1 MDVNM
6 DDNNR
11 RSLSLHTVR
20 SRSQLLSF
28 SRHVV
33 LCRKYTWEG
42 PLLNGAMGMHI
53 FSDKF
58 LTLCFRSQHFKS
70 RKTAHSLASKPRTKD
85 IFINEDIDFS
95 GMMLSGHV
103 LKGLHKSGFKKP
115 SPIQLKAIP
124 LGRCGLDLVMQA
136 KSGTGKTCVF
146 TILALE
152 MLINTPSLQV
162 LVLAPTREIAVQIT
176 HVIRDIGQCIKGLKV
191 ESFIGGLPYH
201 EDVKKAEGC
210 QIAVGA
216 PGRIKHLIE
225 AGCMKTDLVRLF
237 VMDEADKLMDDTFVK
252 DINYI
257 FWKLPDNKQ
266 MIAAS
271 ATYPNSL
278 EKAVSCYMRTP
289 THVSPNYDGPV
300 LLGLRQFVMVVP
312 AHTNVAAQVKI
323 KIERLM
329 ELLSSVTFQQCV
341 VFSNYQTRAES
352 ICNRL
357 NANGWPAMSIT
368 GSQDQYAR
376 LKAITC
382 LREFRCRVLLSTDL
396 TSRGIDAENVNL
408 IVNFDVPYSGTT
420 YLHRIGRAGRY
431 GSHGISIT
439 LVAESKELLEFQQ
452 MLGSIGGNS
461 MSIARLS
468 RESLKKDLWKC
479 DYSAFKSV
487 HGIVKTS
494 ECSHENNEDVDNNK
508 TLLENN
514 TSQKGINVEIKKKEI
529 INQVQKESKNEFKV
543 AKQSNKSRKNK
554 LKSNSYSTQNMKDV
568 LPIES
573 MQNLTLKTDGIV
585 NEDAKSMCNVPSD
598 CLSSQSSDEIIVN
611 KLNVTMK
618 DLSNILMKNTPC
630 TMKLESY
637 NDLIHSLQYFKRD
650 LELNILESKSSKD
663 GFDVNKLRKYNE
675 TVKHLHENNKMSLSK
690 LSNQYKDCDT
700 KSLLEYLVST
710 DNLGQVHERRDICD
724 NRDRVVNS
732 NNKEGLEPSNEL
744 NSSRSEVY
752 NDNNSSSS
760 CYEDFSDKVNL
771 TCSSGK
777 KGFSDVIRR
786 GSASQGNISR
796 EDEIDPLLNNGGQP
810 FSGGLFNDCPKS
822 RYNNWRFNDHTNV
835 IPNQLISVAEDY
847 ICKLSYTQETIYWI
861 LKMIDY
867 TKADNT
873 KAINNKI
880 TKEDFIAYNDMI
892 NKITFYQD
900 SYLRKIDFYQYLVKR
915 YLFNFFFE
923 LIAIIRGVSVWRVFL
938 VSCAASSFSV
948 KRETVYQL
956 NPGSGE
962 EAFCHMSRGIS
973 SLQYWQ

>member
-1 MDVNM
+1 MSGDSHITLPY
-6 DDNNR
+6 R
-11 RSLSLHTVR
+11 CYSPRPHLGSLLEM
-20 SRSQLLSF
+20 F
-28 SRHVV
+28 
-33 LCRKYTWEG
+33 
-42 PLLNGAMGMHI
+42 
-53 FSDKF
+53 
-58 LTLCFRSQHFKS
+58 
-70 RKTAHSLASKPRTKD
+70 
-85 IFINEDIDFS
+85 
-95 GMMLSGHV
+95 GHV

-162 LVLAPTREIAVQIT
+162 LILAPTREIAVQIT
-176 HVIRDIGQCIKGLKV
+176 HVIRDIGQCIKGMKV

-201 EDVKKAEGC
+201 EDVKKVEGC

-312 AHTNVAAQVKI
+312 AHANVAAQVKI

-439 LVAESKELLEFQQ
+439 LVAEDKELLEFQQ
-452 MLGSIGGNS
+452 MLGLIGGNS

-468 RESLKKDLWKC
+468 RESLKKDLWQC
-479 DYSAFKSV
+479 DYSLLKSV
-487 HGIVKTS
+487 HGIVKTA
-494 ECSHENNEDVDNNK
+494 ECSHENNEDV
-508 TLLENN
+508 ENN
-514 TSQKGINVEIKKKEI
+514 MSQK
-529 INQVQKESKNEFKV
+529 
-543 AKQSNKSRKNK
+543 
-554 LKSNSYSTQNMKDV
+554 
-568 LPIES
+568 
-573 MQNLTLKTDGIV
+573 
-585 NEDAKSMCNVPSD
+585 
-598 CLSSQSSDEIIVN
+598 
-611 KLNVTMK
+611 
-618 DLSNILMKNTPC
+618 
-630 TMKLESY
+630 
-637 NDLIHSLQYFKRD
+637 
-650 LELNILESKSSKD
+650 ESKSSKD
-663 GFDVNKLRKYNE
+663 DFDYKKLSIYNE
-675 TVKHLHENNKMSLSK
+675 TVKHLHENNQMSLSK
-690 LSNQYKDCDT
+690 LSNEYKDT
-700 KSLLEYLVST
+700 KSLLEYLVSP
-710 DNLGQVHERRDICD
+710 DDLGEVLERRVMCD
-724 NRDRVVNS
+724 DGDTFVNS
-732 NNKEGLEPSNEL
+732 NNKKGIEPPNEP
-744 NSSRSEVY
+744 NSSRTEIY
-752 NDNNSSSS
+752 NDNISSS
-760 CYEDFSDKVNL
+760 CYEDFSKKVNL

-777 KGFSDVIRR
+777 KAR
-786 GSASQGNISR
+786 GLRSMIEAKGGSR
-796 EDEIDPLLNNGGQP
+796 E
-810 FSGGLFNDCPKS
+810 
-822 RYNNWRFNDHTNV
+822 
-835 IPNQLISVAEDY
+835 
-847 ICKLSYTQETIYWI
+847 
-861 LKMIDY
+861 
-867 TKADNT
+867 
-873 KAINNKI
+873 
-880 TKEDFIAYNDMI
+880 
-892 NKITFYQD
+892 
-900 SYLRKIDFYQYLVKR
+900 YL
-915 YLFNFFFE
+915 
-923 LIAIIRGVSVWRVFL
+923 
-938 VSCAASSFSV
+938 
-948 KRETVYQL
+948 
-956 NPGSGE
+956 
-962 EAFCHMSRGIS
+962 MSRGQQGE
-973 SLQYWQ
+973 LL

>member
-1 MDVNM
+1 MTMDVNK

-11 RSLSLHTVR
+11 RSL
-20 SRSQLLSF
+20 
-28 SRHVV
+28 
-33 LCRKYTWEG
+33 
-42 PLLNGAMGMHI
+42 
-53 FSDKF
+53 
-58 LTLCFRSQHFKS
+58 RSQHFKS

-85 IFINEDIDFS
+85 IFINEDIYFS

-124 LGRCGLDLVMQA
+124 LGRCGLEQVHDLVNLSRMFCKNGRMDGDIDRRADTSWRVVGWMWTVAKSEVVSKQTKMAGYKSVFVATLFYGYEVIEQVFLSKGQHLTLYLHCIQVEGFSILHLKTKLFHIQSLPSEVWIREVGQEMIIIYSNVKLFHIQSLPSKVWIHEVGQEMIIIYSSVKLFHIQSLPSKVWIHEVGQEMIIIYSSVKLFHIQSLPSEVWIREVGQEMLISYSSVKLFHQLLDLVMQA

-176 HVIRDIGQCIKGLKV
+176 HVIRDIGQCIK
-191 ESFIGGLPYH
+191 
-201 EDVKKAEGC
+201 VKCFLSLHTCDIEVTYIIMC
-210 QIAVGA
+210 WTVTDSCVSEVPEIVL
-216 PGRIKHLIE
+216 LIVVVVD
-225 AGCMKTDLVRLF
+225 CYCYI
-237 VMDEADKLMDDTFVK
+237 
-252 DINYI
+252 INI
-257 FWKLPDNKQ
+257 RTMLPDNKQ

-323 KIERLM
+323 KLERLM

-439 LVAESKELLEFQQ
+439 LVAENKELLEFQQ
-452 MLGSIGGNS
+452 MLGSIGGN
-461 MSIARLS
+461 
-468 RESLKKDLWKC
+468 
-479 DYSAFKSV
+479 
-487 HGIVKTS
+487 
-494 ECSHENNEDVDNNK
+494 
-508 TLLENN
+508 
-514 TSQKGINVEIKKKEI
+514 
-529 INQVQKESKNEFKV
+529 
-543 AKQSNKSRKNK
+543 KNK
-554 LKSNSYSTQNMKDV
+554 
-568 LPIES
+568 
-573 MQNLTLKTDGIV
+573 G
-585 NEDAKSMCNVPSD
+585 
-598 CLSSQSSDEIIVN
+598 
-611 KLNVTMK
+611 
-618 DLSNILMKNTPC
+618 
-630 TMKLESY
+630 
-637 NDLIHSLQYFKRD
+637 
-650 LELNILESKSSKD
+650 SKD
-663 GFDVNKLRKYNE
+663 DFDVNKLRNYNE
-675 TVKHLHENNKMSLSK
+675 TVKHLHENNQVSLSK

-710 DNLGQVHERRDICD
+710 DSLGEVLERREICD

-732 NNKEGLEPSNEL
+732 KNKKGLEPSNEL

-752 NDNNSSSS
+752 NENNNSPS

-771 TCSSGK
+771 TCSSWK
-777 KGFSDVIRR
+777 KGFSDVIPCR
-786 GSASQGNISR
+786 GSASHGNSSR
-796 EDEIDPLLNNGGQP
+796 EEEIDPILNNGGQP
-810 FSGGLFNDCPKS
+810 FSGGLINDCPKAKY
-822 RYNNWRFNDHTNV
+822 R
-835 IPNQLISVAEDY
+835 LIWLMVFTIINS
-847 ICKLSYTQETIYWI
+847 KLG
-861 LKMIDY
+861 L
-867 TKADNT
+867 ADT
-873 KAINNKI
+873 GGGFFWVWGVHC
-880 TKEDFIAYNDMI
+880 FI
-892 NKITFYQD
+892 
-900 SYLRKIDFYQYLVKR
+900 
-915 YLFNFFFE
+915 FE
-923 LIAIIRGVSVWRVFL
+923 GVVWWVIRGQRVKFILWRGGERTRLWVNVWARHLCGFPEVLKGGVLLCMEFVIVL
-938 VSCAASSFSV
+938 PLTAAI
-948 KRETVYQL
+948 L
-956 NPGSGE
+956 
-962 EAFCHMSRGIS
+962 
-973 SLQYWQ
+973 